1 MQTDL
6 LSIID
11 LTGSPRQRGRIHGES
26 LRAQIHG
33 LIALH
38 RQFISDFFGVDP
50 DVYLARFRDHGDF
63 GPALRR
69 WAPDLLDEVAGMA
82 EGADIDFESML
93 QHQLIDEE
101 WAFGF
106 YHWRP
111 VVERN
116 KCSAFA
122 VAAEAGHPA
131 FAGQNMDVPRYIDGG
146 QVLFR
151 ITEPDSGRV
160 SYVFS
165 YAGLI
170 GLCGMNNAP
179 IGITCNTLNQL
190 RPSRTGL
197 PVAFIVRQVL
207 SCGSVEEA
215 RAFVRFIDHASGQNF
230 IVSGRDGA
238 HCFECSAGKVVEF
251 AGEAGGRRLCHT
263 NHVLANDDVGD
274 FDLLMRALPEG
285 ERLHFS
291 NSKQRYAS
299 INGRLGDPSR
309 PVDLA
314 AVKAAL
320 SAHDDPQN
328 PVSRTYNDTHGSY
341 IGFTAGSLIYDYGA
355 PPRLHV
361 ASGPPCSTTYRTFA
375 LPEREG

>member
-1 MQTDL
+1 MQTNL
-6 LSIID
+6 MPVID
-11 LTGSPRQRGRIHGES
+11 LAGPPRERGRIHGES
-26 LRAQIHG
+26 LRGSIHE
-33 LIALH
+33 LIGLH
-38 RQFISDFFGVDP
+38 RQFITDFFGVDP
-50 DVYLARFRDHGDF
+50 DDYLGRFRAYGNF
-63 GPALRR
+63 GPALARS
-69 WAPDLLDEVAGMA
+69 APDLLEEVEGLA
-82 EGADIDFESML
+82 EGAGIDPAEML

-131 FAGQNMDVPRYIDGG
+131 FAGQNMDVPRFIDGG

-151 ITEPDSGRV
+151 IAEPDSDLV
-160 SYVFS
+160 SHVFS

-179 IGITCNTLNQL
+179 IGVTCNTLNQL
-190 RPSRTGL
+190 RPSNAGL
-197 PVAFIVRQVL
+197 PVAFIVRRIL
-207 SCGSVEEA
+207 ACDSV
-215 RAFVRFIDHASGQNF
+215 RAAAGFLRSIDHASGQNF
-230 IVSGRDGA
+230 IVSGREGA

-251 AGEAGGRRLCHT
+251 MGEAGGRRLCHT
-263 NHVLANDDVGD
+263 NHALANDDLGD
-274 FDLLMRALPEG
+274 FEALMRSLPEG

-299 INGRLGDPSR
+299 INGRLGDPAG
-309 PVDLA
+309 PADLA

-320 SAHDDPQN
+320 SAHDDPEN
-328 PVSRTYNDTHGSY
+328 PVSRTYSDTQGSY
-341 IGFTAGSLIYDYGA
+341 IGFTAGSLIYDYGL
-355 PPRLHV
+355 PPRMLV
-361 ASGPPCSTTYRTFA
+361 AAGPPCSTDYRAFD
-375 LPEREG
+375 LPERA

>member
-1 MQTDL
+1 
-6 LSIID
+6 
-11 LTGSPRQRGRIHGES
+11 
-26 LRAQIHG
+26 
-33 LIALH
+33 
-38 RQFISDFFGVDP
+38 
-50 DVYLARFRDHGDF
+50 
-63 GPALRR
+63 
-69 WAPDLLDEVAGMA
+69 MA
-82 EGADIDFESML
+82 EGADLDFESML

-230 IVSGRDGA
+230 IVSGRGLSPTKVERA
-238 HCFECSAGKVVEF
+238 VQLSAEKYCSA
-251 AGEAGGRRLCHT
+251 
-263 NHVLANDDVGD
+263 
-274 FDLLMRALPEG
+274 
-285 ERLHFS
+285 
-291 NSKQRYAS
+291 S
-299 INGRLGDPSR
+299 IMM
-309 PVDLA
+309 A
-314 AVKAAL
+314 KAAEVTH
-320 SAHDDPQN
+320 SIEM
-328 PVSRTYNDTHGSY
+328 VDT
-341 IGFTAGSLIYDYGA
+341 TA
-355 PPRLHV
+355 
-361 ASGPPCSTTYRTFA
+361 
-375 LPEREG
+375 

>member
-1 MQTDL
+1 M
-6 LSIID
+6 
-11 LTGSPRQRGRIHGES
+11 
-26 LRAQIHG
+26 
-33 LIALH
+33 
-38 RQFISDFFGVDP
+38 
-50 DVYLARFRDHGDF
+50 
-63 GPALRR
+63 
-69 WAPDLLDEVAGMA
+69 
-82 EGADIDFESML
+82 
-93 QHQLIDEE
+93 
-101 WAFGF
+101 
-106 YHWRP
+106 
-111 VVERN
+111 
-116 KCSAFA
+116 
-122 VAAEAGHPA
+122 
-131 FAGQNMDVPRYIDGG
+131 
-146 QVLFR
+146 
-151 ITEPDSGRV
+151 
-160 SYVFS
+160 
-165 YAGLI
+165 
-170 GLCGMNNAP
+170 
-179 IGITCNTLNQL
+179 
-190 RPSRTGL
+190 
-197 PVAFIVRQVL
+197 
-207 SCGSVEEA
+207 
-215 RAFVRFIDHASGQNF
+215 
-230 IVSGRDGA
+230 
-238 HCFECSAGKVVEF
+238 VEF

>member
-299 INGRLGDPSR
+299 INGRLGDLSR
-309 PVDLA
+309 PADLEA
-314 AVKAAL
+314 IKAAL

-328 PVSRTYNDTHGSY
+328 PVSRTFDDTHGSY

-361 ASGPPCSTTYRTFA
+361 ASGPPCSTAYRTFA